1 MGSNSTLSNCYVPLP
16 SSSRKNK
23 ITINPSS
30 RPSGGETNRNSK
42 SLRHICIDRHIL
54 ANSTGSSL
62 IELGHTKILC
72 NVHGPRPI
80 NPSTIDTTDVT
91 IEQGVLNCQVRYAPN
106 FGIRPETKVITTPTN
121 LDGFAHTSSSANS
134 AQETELSSRLN
145 DCIAPSVPLH
155 LLMKN
160 VVDVFIMVLQDDGA
174 VFPACVVAASLALA
188 DSGIETYGLVSAF
201 SVAVI
206 PKQVVTRP
214 GTDSDDGDVE
224 MEEDEDGQGVS
235 KSDPNYRILADP
247 NARELLV
254 ADAVLTVA
262 MMKSWKEVVFWDQAG
277 SLPPAVANEASD
289 LCQEGCTAMHKF
301 MRQALVG

>member
-1 MGSNSTLSNCYVPLP
+1 MVSNSTLSNCYTPLP
-16 SSSRKNK
+16 SKSNKK

-30 RPSGGETNRNSK
+30 RPSGGQTNRNAK
-42 SLRHICIDRHIL
+42 SIRHLCIDRHIL

-62 IELGHTKILC
+62 VELGHTKVLC

-80 NPSTIDTTDVT
+80 SNPSANVSVSKGI
-91 IEQGVLNCQVRYAPN
+91 LNCQVRFAPN
-106 FGIRPETKVITTPTN
+106 FGIRPETKMMTTATN
-121 LDGFAHTSSSANS
+121 LDGFSYTSSGANA

-160 VVDVFIMVLQDDGA
+160 VVDVYVMVLQDDGA
-174 VFPACVVAASLALA
+174 VFAASVIAASLALA
-188 DSGIETYGLVSAF
+188 DSGVETYGLVTAF

-206 PKQVVTRP
+206 PKQVFLNA
-214 GTDSDDGDVE
+214 GDDGMDV
-224 MEEDEDGQGVS
+224 DEDDIGIS
-235 KSDPNYRILADP
+235 ASDSNYCILADP
-247 NARELLV
+247 STKEIMA
-254 ADAVLTVA
+254 AKAVLTVA

-277 SLPPAVANEASD
+277 SLPPSVANEASE